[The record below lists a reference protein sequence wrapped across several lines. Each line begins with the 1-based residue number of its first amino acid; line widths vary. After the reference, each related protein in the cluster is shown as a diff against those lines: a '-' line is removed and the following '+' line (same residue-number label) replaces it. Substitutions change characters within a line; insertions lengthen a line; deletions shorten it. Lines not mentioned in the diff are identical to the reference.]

1 MKINKLTASF
11 GKLEN
16 ESLSFHPGL
25 NVIYAPNESGKST
38 WCAFIRAML
47 YGIDSSER
55 VRAGY
60 LPDKLR
66 YAPWSGAPMEGSM
79 DLTTG
84 RADIT
89 ISRTTRAKSAPM
101 REFSACYTG
110 SSVPVDGMTGAK
122 VLHRNCCVDG
132 VTGANAGEMLTGVS
146 RDVFCRSAFI
156 AQGSVAVTG
165 SPELEKRI
173 SSIVSTGEEQTS
185 YSEADERLRAWQRKR
200 RFNRRGY
207 LPELEA
213 KMDDTQR
220 MLNSMDESAAEI
232 AALEDRLAE
241 SGARCAALESAVTE
255 SRKLQRRES
264 LDKLSRGRAELKAAE
279 ETHDKALAAL
289 SDAKDALRAGPFG
302 AVSADEAEASAADDL
317 AALDELKARGRRR
330 VSPLLA
336 IMFFVL
342 AVAGAALYTHFQSVA
357 YICLAAAFCIAA
369 VVLFMRYSK
378 ARRAALDA
386 RAERR
391 KILDGYGVRS
401 ASDIRAA
408 LDGHRALCRAVD
420 TAERQELDTRRAY
433 DEARDRQAMLE
444 EAALGELDFSGGS
457 SEAARLSRELAAERQ
472 NAERISSKI
481 SALNGR
487 LAAVGDPLVLTSD
500 LRTMEDEYNGLCEEY
515 DAISLAV
522 DTLRAADSE
531 LQSRFSPQLGKL
543 AAQYMSF
550 MTGGRYSDVLINR
563 DFSASAKTQDDA
575 VARDSEY
582 LSAGTLDLMYLAVRL
597 AVCELAMPAGETGPL
612 IIDDALVNL
621 DEERLRQAMA
631 LLRELA
637 RSRQIILFTCRDVN
651 VK

>member
-110 SSVPVDGMTGAK
+110 SSVP
-122 VLHRNCCVDG
+122 VDG

-386 RAERR
+386 RAERL

-597 AVCELAMPAGETGPL
+597 AVCELAMPAGETCPL

-651 VK
+651 LK

>member
-66 YAPWSGAPMEGSM
+66 YAPWSGATMEGSM

-110 SSVPVDGMTGAK
+110 SSVP
-122 VLHRNCCVDG
+122 VDG

-302 AVSADEAEASAADDL
+302 AVSADEAEANAADDL

-336 IMFFVL
+336 IIFFVL

-472 NAERISSKI
+472 NAERISSQI
-481 SALNGR
+481 AALNGR

-597 AVCELAMPAGETGPL
+597 AVCELAMPAGETCPL

>member
-110 SSVPVDGMTGAK
+110 SSVP
-122 VLHRNCCVDG
+122 VDG

-302 AVSADEAEASAADDL
+302 AVSADEAEANAADDL

-336 IMFFVL
+336 IIFFVL

-457 SEAARLSRELAAERQ
+457 SEAACLSRELAAERQ
-472 NAERISSKI
+472 NAERISSQI
-481 SALNGR
+481 AALNGR

-575 VARDSEY
+575 VARNSEY

-597 AVCELAMPAGETGPL
+597 AVCELAMPAGETCPL

>member
-110 SSVPVDGMTGAK
+110 SSVPVDG
-122 VLHRNCCVDG
+122 

-173 SSIVSTGEEQTS
+173 NSIVSTGEEQTS

-241 SGARCAALESAVTE
+241 SGTRCAALESAVTE

-302 AVSADEAEASAADDL
+302 AVSADEAEANAADDL

-336 IMFFVL
+336 IIFFVL

-472 NAERISSKI
+472 NAERISSQI
-481 SALNGR
+481 AALNGR

-500 LRTMEDEYNGLCEEY
+500 LRTMEDEYNSLCEEY

-597 AVCELAMPAGETGPL
+597 AVCELAMPAGETCPL

>member
-110 SSVPVDGMTGAK
+110 SSVP
-122 VLHRNCCVDG
+122 VDG

-264 LDKLSRGRAELKAAE
+264 LEKLSRGRAELKAAE

-597 AVCELAMPAGETGPL
+597 AVCELAMPAGETCPL

>member
-110 SSVPVDGMTGAK
+110 SSVPVDG
-122 VLHRNCCVDG
+122 

-220 MLNSMDESAAEI
+220 MLSSMDESAAEI

-264 LDKLSRGRAELKAAE
+264 LEKLSRGRAELKAAE

-336 IMFFVL
+336 IIFFVL

-386 RAERR
+386 RTERR

-472 NAERISSKI
+472 NSERISSQI
-481 SALNGR
+481 AALNGR

-531 LQSRFSPQLGKL
+531 LQGRFSPQLGKL

-575 VARDSEY
+575 VVRDSEY

-597 AVCELAMPAGETGPL
+597 AVCELAMPAGETCPL

>member
-55 VRAGY
+55 VRTGY

-110 SSVPVDGMTGAK
+110 SSVP
-122 VLHRNCCVDG
+122 VDG

-302 AVSADEAEASAADDL
+302 AVSADEAEANAADDL

-336 IMFFVL
+336 IIFFVL

-472 NAERISSKI
+472 NAERISSQI
-481 SALNGR
+481 AALNGR

-597 AVCELAMPAGETGPL
+597 AVCELAMPAGETCPL

>member
-110 SSVPVDGMTGAK
+110 SSVP
-122 VLHRNCCVDG
+122 VDG

-264 LDKLSRGRAELKAAE
+264 LEKLSRGRAELKAAE

-302 AVSADEAEASAADDL
+302 AVSADEAEANAADDL

-336 IMFFVL
+336 IIFFVL

-408 LDGHRALCRAVD
+408 LDGHRALCCAVD
-420 TAERQELDTRRAY
+420 TAERQELDTRRTY

-472 NAERISSKI
+472 NAERISSQI
-481 SALNGR
+481 AALNGR

-597 AVCELAMPAGETGPL
+597 AVCELAMPAGETCPL

-637 RSRQIILFTCRDVN
+637 HSRQIILFTCRDVN

>member
-110 SSVPVDGMTGAK
+110 SSVP
-122 VLHRNCCVDG
+122 VDG

-457 SEAARLSRELAAERQ
+457 SEAARLSRKLAAERQ
-472 NAERISSKI
+472 NAERISSQI
-481 SALNGR
+481 AALNGR

-597 AVCELAMPAGETGPL
+597 AVCELAMPAGETCPL

>member
-110 SSVPVDGMTGAK
+110 SSVP
-122 VLHRNCCVDG
+122 VDG

-264 LDKLSRGRAELKAAE
+264 LEKLSRGRAELKAAE

-336 IMFFVL
+336 IIFFVL

-500 LRTMEDEYNGLCEEY
+500 LRTVEDEYNGLCEEY

-531 LQSRFSPQLGKL
+531 LQSRFSPQLGML

-597 AVCELAMPAGETGPL
+597 AVCELAMPAGETCPL

>member
-110 SSVPVDGMTGAK
+110 SSVP
-122 VLHRNCCVDG
+122 VDG

-302 AVSADEAEASAADDL
+302 AVSADEAEANAADDL

-357 YICLAAAFCIAA
+357 YICFAAAFCIAA

-457 SEAARLSRELAAERQ
+457 SEAARLSRKLAAERQ
-472 NAERISSKI
+472 NAERISSQI
-481 SALNGR
+481 AALNGR

-597 AVCELAMPAGETGPL
+597 AVCELAMPAGETCPL

>member
-110 SSVPVDGMTGAK
+110 SSVP
-122 VLHRNCCVDG
+122 VDG

-302 AVSADEAEASAADDL
+302 AVSADEAEANAADDL

-597 AVCELAMPAGETGPL
+597 AVCELAMPAGETCPL

>member
-1 MKINKLTASF
+1 
-11 GKLEN
+11 
-16 ESLSFHPGL
+16 
-25 NVIYAPNESGKST
+25 
-38 WCAFIRAML
+38 
-47 YGIDSSER
+47 
-55 VRAGY
+55 
-60 LPDKLR
+60 
-66 YAPWSGAPMEGSM
+66 
-79 DLTTG
+79 
-84 RADIT
+84 
-89 ISRTTRAKSAPM
+89 
-101 REFSACYTG
+101 
-110 SSVPVDGMTGAK
+110 
-122 VLHRNCCVDG
+122 
-132 VTGANAGEMLTGVS
+132 
-146 RDVFCRSAFI
+146 
-156 AQGSVAVTG
+156 
-165 SPELEKRI
+165 
-173 SSIVSTGEEQTS
+173 
-185 YSEADERLRAWQRKR
+185 
-200 RFNRRGY
+200 
-207 LPELEA
+207 
-213 KMDDTQR
+213 MDDTQR

-264 LDKLSRGRAELKAAE
+264 LEKLSRGRAELKAAE

-302 AVSADEAEASAADDL
+302 VVSADEAEASAADDL

-336 IMFFVL
+336 IIFFVL

-472 NAERISSKI
+472 NAERISSQI
-481 SALNGR
+481 AALNGR

-500 LRTMEDEYNGLCEEY
+500 LRTMEDEYNSLCEEY

-597 AVCELAMPAGETGPL
+597 AVCELAMPAGETCPL

>member
-110 SSVPVDGMTGAK
+110 SSVP
-122 VLHRNCCVDG
+122 VDG

-264 LDKLSRGRAELKAAE
+264 LEKLSRGRAELKAAE

-336 IMFFVL
+336 IIFFVL

-597 AVCELAMPAGETGPL
+597 AVCELAMPAGETCPL

>member
-110 SSVPVDGMTGAK
+110 SSVP
-122 VLHRNCCVDG
+122 VDG

-336 IMFFVL
+336 IIFFVL

-472 NAERISSKI
+472 NAELISSKI

-500 LRTMEDEYNGLCEEY
+500 LRTMEDEYNSLCEEY

-597 AVCELAMPAGETGPL
+597 AVCELAMPAGETCPL

>member
-1 MKINKLTASF
+1 M
-11 GKLEN
+11 
-16 ESLSFHPGL
+16 
-25 NVIYAPNESGKST
+25 
-38 WCAFIRAML
+38 
-47 YGIDSSER
+47 
-55 VRAGY
+55 
-60 LPDKLR
+60 
-66 YAPWSGAPMEGSM
+66 
-79 DLTTG
+79 
-84 RADIT
+84 
-89 ISRTTRAKSAPM
+89 
-101 REFSACYTG
+101 
-110 SSVPVDGMTGAK
+110 
-122 VLHRNCCVDG
+122 
-132 VTGANAGEMLTGVS
+132 
-146 RDVFCRSAFI
+146 
-156 AQGSVAVTG
+156 
-165 SPELEKRI
+165 
-173 SSIVSTGEEQTS
+173 
-185 YSEADERLRAWQRKR
+185 
-200 RFNRRGY
+200 
-207 LPELEA
+207 
-213 KMDDTQR
+213 
-220 MLNSMDESAAEI
+220 
-232 AALEDRLAE
+232 
-241 SGARCAALESAVTE
+241 
-255 SRKLQRRES
+255 
-264 LDKLSRGRAELKAAE
+264 KAAE

-302 AVSADEAEASAADDL
+302 AVSADEAEANAADDL

-336 IMFFVL
+336 IIFFVL

-378 ARRAALDA
+378 AHRAALDA

-597 AVCELAMPAGETGPL
+597 AVCELAMPAGETCPL

>member
-110 SSVPVDGMTGAK
+110 SSVT
-122 VLHRNCCVDG
+122 VDG

-255 SRKLQRRES
+255 SRKLQRREA
-264 LDKLSRGRAELKAAE
+264 LEKLSLGRAELKAAE

-336 IMFFVL
+336 IIFFVL

-481 SALNGR
+481 STLNGR

-500 LRTMEDEYNGLCEEY
+500 LRTMEDEYNSLCEEY

-597 AVCELAMPAGETGPL
+597 AVCELAMPAGETCPL

>member
-110 SSVPVDGMTGAK
+110 SSVP
-122 VLHRNCCVDG
+122 VDG

-264 LDKLSRGRAELKAAE
+264 LEKLSRGRAELKAAE

-302 AVSADEAEASAADDL
+302 VVSADEAEASAADDL

-336 IMFFVL
+336 IIFFVL

-582 LSAGTLDLMYLAVRL
+582 LSAGTLDLMYIAVRL
-597 AVCELAMPAGETGPL
+597 AVCELAMPAGETCPL

>member
-110 SSVPVDGMTGAK
+110 SSVP
-122 VLHRNCCVDG
+122 VDG

-302 AVSADEAEASAADDL
+302 AVSADEAEANAADDL

-336 IMFFVL
+336 IIFFVL

-408 LDGHRALCRAVD
+408 LDGHRALCCAVD

-472 NAERISSKI
+472 NAERISSQI
-481 SALNGR
+481 AALNGR

-597 AVCELAMPAGETGPL
+597 AVCELAMPAGETCPL

>member
-55 VRAGY
+55 ARAGY

-110 SSVPVDGMTGAK
+110 SSVPVDG
-122 VLHRNCCVDG
+122 

-146 RDVFCRSAFI
+146 CDVFCRSAFI

-264 LDKLSRGRAELKAAE
+264 LDKLSRGRVELKAAE

-302 AVSADEAEASAADDL
+302 AVSADEAEANAADDL

-597 AVCELAMPAGETGPL
+597 AVCELAMPAGETCPL

>member
-110 SSVPVDGMTGAK
+110 SSVP
-122 VLHRNCCVDG
+122 VDG

-264 LDKLSRGRAELKAAE
+264 LEKLSRGRAELKAAE

-302 AVSADEAEASAADDL
+302 AVSADEAEANAADDL

-330 VSPLLA
+330 GSPLLA
-336 IMFFVL
+336 IIFFVL

-408 LDGHRALCRAVD
+408 LDGHRALCCAVD

-472 NAERISSKI
+472 NAERISSQI
-481 SALNGR
+481 AALNGR

-500 LRTMEDEYNGLCEEY
+500 LRTMEDEYNSLCEEY

-597 AVCELAMPAGETGPL
+597 AVCELAMPAGETCPL

>member
-110 SSVPVDGMTGAK
+110 SSVP
-122 VLHRNCCVDG
+122 VDG

-336 IMFFVL
+336 IIFFVL

-472 NAERISSKI
+472 NAERISSQI
-481 SALNGR
+481 AALNGR

-597 AVCELAMPAGETGPL
+597 AVCELAMPAGETCPL

>member
-110 SSVPVDGMTGAK
+110 SSVP
-122 VLHRNCCVDG
+122 VDG

-264 LDKLSRGRAELKAAE
+264 LEKLSRGRAELKAAE

-336 IMFFVL
+336 IIFFVL

-472 NAERISSKI
+472 NAERISSQI
-481 SALNGR
+481 AALNGR

-597 AVCELAMPAGETGPL
+597 AVCELAMPAGETCPL

>member
-110 SSVPVDGMTGAK
+110 SSVP
-122 VLHRNCCVDG
+122 VDG

-336 IMFFVL
+336 IIFFVL

-378 ARRAALDA
+378 ARRAAMDA

-408 LDGHRALCRAVD
+408 LDGHRALCCAVD

-472 NAERISSKI
+472 NAERISSQI
-481 SALNGR
+481 AALNGR

-597 AVCELAMPAGETGPL
+597 AVCELAMPAGETCPL

-637 RSRQIILFTCRDVN
+637 RSRQIILFSCRDVN

>member
-110 SSVPVDGMTGAK
+110 SSVPVDG
-122 VLHRNCCVDG
+122 

-241 SGARCAALESAVTE
+241 SGTRCAALESAVTE

-264 LDKLSRGRAELKAAE
+264 LEKLSRGRAELKAAE

-302 AVSADEAEASAADDL
+302 AVSADEAEANAADDL

-336 IMFFVL
+336 IIFFVL

-472 NAERISSKI
+472 NAERISSQI
-481 SALNGR
+481 AALNGR

-500 LRTMEDEYNGLCEEY
+500 LRTMEDEYNSLCEEY

-597 AVCELAMPAGETGPL
+597 AVCELAMPAGETCPL

>member
-110 SSVPVDGMTGAK
+110 SSVP
-122 VLHRNCCVDG
+122 VDG

-336 IMFFVL
+336 IIFFVL

-378 ARRAALDA
+378 ARRAAMDA

-472 NAERISSKI
+472 NAERISSQI
-481 SALNGR
+481 AALNGR

-500 LRTMEDEYNGLCEEY
+500 LRTMEDEYNSLCEEY

-597 AVCELAMPAGETGPL
+597 AVCELAMPAGETCPL

>member
-110 SSVPVDGMTGAK
+110 SSVPVDG
-122 VLHRNCCVDG
+122 

-173 SSIVSTGEEQTS
+173 NSIVSTGEEQTS

-302 AVSADEAEASAADDL
+302 VVSADEAEASAADDL

-336 IMFFVL
+336 IIFFVL

-472 NAERISSKI
+472 NAERISSQI
-481 SALNGR
+481 AALNGR

-582 LSAGTLDLMYLAVRL
+582 LSAGTLDLMYIAVRL
-597 AVCELAMPAGETGPL
+597 AVCELAMPAGETCPL

>member
-110 SSVPVDGMTGAK
+110 SSVP
-122 VLHRNCCVDG
+122 VDG

-264 LDKLSRGRAELKAAE
+264 LEKLSRGRVELTTAE

-408 LDGHRALCRAVD
+408 LDGHRALCCAVD

-472 NAERISSKI
+472 NAERISSQI
-481 SALNGR
+481 AALNGR

-500 LRTMEDEYNGLCEEY
+500 LRTMEDEYNSLCEEY

-597 AVCELAMPAGETGPL
+597 AVCELAMPAGETCPL

>member
-110 SSVPVDGMTGAK
+110 SSVP
-122 VLHRNCCVDG
+122 VDG

-264 LDKLSRGRAELKAAE
+264 LDKLSRGRVELKTAE

-302 AVSADEAEASAADDL
+302 AVSADEAEANAADDL

-336 IMFFVL
+336 IIFFVL

-357 YICLAAAFCIAA
+357 YICFAAAFCIAA

-500 LRTMEDEYNGLCEEY
+500 LRTMEDEYNSLCEEY

-563 DFSASAKTQDDA
+563 DFSASAKTQNDA

-597 AVCELAMPAGETGPL
+597 AVCELAMPAGETCPL